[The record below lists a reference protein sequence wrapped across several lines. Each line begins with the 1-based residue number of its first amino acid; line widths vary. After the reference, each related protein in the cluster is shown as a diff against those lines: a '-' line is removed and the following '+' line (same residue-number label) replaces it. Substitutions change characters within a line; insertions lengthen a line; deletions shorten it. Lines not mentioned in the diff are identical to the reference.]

1 MLVCVPLSTI
11 AAWQKE
17 FGMWAPDMNMVAYM
31 GDANS
36 RDIIREFECENSE
49 GELTFN
55 VVLTNYEM
63 VSKDQAFFQSM
74 VWSNIVIDEAHRLK
88 NENSLLYKVFDDVLW
103 N

>member
-1 MLVCVPLSTI
+1 MLVCVPLSTMT
-11 AAWQKE
+11 AWQKE
-17 FGMWAPDMNMVAYM
+17 FSIWAPDMNTVAYI
-31 GDANS
+31 GDGKS
-36 RDIIREFECENSE
+36 RDIIRRFECENSD

-63 VSKDQAFFQSM
+63 VCKDQTFFQDM

-88 NENSLLYKVFDDVLW
+88 NENSLLYKVL